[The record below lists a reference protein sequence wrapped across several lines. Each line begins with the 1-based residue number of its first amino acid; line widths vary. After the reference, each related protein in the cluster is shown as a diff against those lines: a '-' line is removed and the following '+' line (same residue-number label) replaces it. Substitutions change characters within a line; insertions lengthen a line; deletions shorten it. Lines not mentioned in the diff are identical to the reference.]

1 MRLLLLKCQMWCML
15 LRSTNYFSPFLFRV
29 LLFVDF
35 IYCITKTCR
44 SSETHFHVCRLC
56 RSSWQN
62 GNRANG
68 IIVKKQ
74 KQNKKHIYIYTHPK
88 RKRKRATERTQEQTS
103 AKLFIKQ
110 ANYHIAGEMSVSLTT
125 TTTTTVF
132 KMQPKNFSLSQIA
145 NVF

>member
-68 IIVKKQ
+68 IIVK
-74 KQNKKHIYIYTHPK
+74 NKNKTKNTYIYPSEEETK
-88 RKRKRATERTQEQTS
+88 KSNRENTRANFRQTIYQTS
-103 AKLFIKQ
+103 KLSHRRGNECQF
-110 ANYHIAGEMSVSLTT
+110 NDNDNDHR
-125 TTTTTVF
+125 F
-132 KMQPKNFSLSQIA
+132 
-145 NVF
+145 